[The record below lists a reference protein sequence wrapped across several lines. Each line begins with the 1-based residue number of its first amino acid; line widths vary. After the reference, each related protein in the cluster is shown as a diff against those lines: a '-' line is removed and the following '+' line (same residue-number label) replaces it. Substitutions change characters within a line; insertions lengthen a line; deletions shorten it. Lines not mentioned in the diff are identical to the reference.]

1 MYPIW
6 HPYTQMQTAPSPVL
20 ISHGKGALLYT
31 KDGQTL
37 IDAVSSWWVNLH
49 GHAHPYIAQRI
60 YEQAQQLE
68 QVIFAGF
75 THEPALQLSR
85 RLLEHLPTNQTKV
98 FFSDDGSTAVE
109 VALKMVLQYWHNNQQ
124 PRTHILALEGAYHG
138 DTFGAMS
145 VSGRSTFTEPFAPLL
160 FDVTHLTLPTK
171 GNEAQTIAQLETH
184 LQSKKIAAF
193 IFEPLVQGTSGMRM
207 YEPDVLDKMLALC
220 KKHGVLTIAD
230 EIMTGFGRTGHI
242 FASNYLSQQ
251 PDLFCLSKGLTGGF
265 LPMGITTCSLPI
277 YNAFLSNDRRRALF
291 HGHSYTANSLA
302 CAAAL
307 ASLDLLEAPS
317 TQENIQRLNQY
328 HQQCKIKLNTHPK
341 VADCR
346 IRGTIMAIELRTNEQ
361 SSYFNTLRDA
371 MYNFCIK
378 RGVLLRP
385 LGNIIY
391 LIPPYCISPQQ
402 LAQVYEVIIDMLNEL
417 EWDM

>member
-1 MYPIW
+1 M
-6 HPYTQMQTAPSPVL
+6 
-20 ISHGKGALLYT
+20 
-31 KDGQTL
+31 
-37 IDAVSSWWVNLH
+37 
-49 GHAHPYIAQRI
+49 

-171 GNEAQTIAQLETH
+171 GNEAQTLAQLETH
-184 LQSKKIAAF
+184 LQSNKIAAF

-328 HQQCKIKLNTHPK
+328 HQQCKIKLNTQPK

>member
-20 ISHGKGALLYT
+20 ISHGKEALLYT
-31 KDGQTL
+31 KSGQTL

-171 GNEAQTIAQLETH
+171 GNEAQTLAQLETH
-184 LQSKKIAAF
+184 LQSNKIAAF

>member
-20 ISHGKGALLYT
+20 ISHGEGALLYT
-31 KDGQTL
+31 QSEEIL

-85 RLLEHLPTNQTKV
+85 RLLGHLPTNQAKV

-109 VALKMVLQYWHNNQQ
+109 VALKMALQYWHNNQQ

-160 FDVTHLTLPTK
+160 FDVAHLTLPTK
-171 GNEAQTIAQLETH
+171 GKEEQTLAQLETH
-184 LQSKKIAAF
+184 LQSNKIAAF
-193 IFEPLVQGTSGMRM
+193 IFEPLVQGTAGMRM
-207 YEPDVLDKMLALC
+207 YEPEVLDKMIALC

-230 EIMTGFGRTGHI
+230 EIMTGFGRTGRI
-242 FASNYLSQQ
+242 FASDYLSQH

-277 YNAFLSNDRRRALF
+277 YNAFLSDDRRRALF

-317 TQENIQRLNQY
+317 TQQNIARLNQY
-328 HQQCKIKLNTHPK
+328 HWQCKTRLDTHPK

-361 SSYFNTLRDA
+361 SSYFNTLRDT
-371 MYNFCIK
+371 MYNFCIA

-391 LIPPYCISPQQ
+391 LIPPYCITPQQ
-402 LAQVYEVIIDMLNEL
+402 LEQVYNVITDMLNEL
-417 EWDM
+417 A

>member
-20 ISHGKGALLYT
+20 ISHGKEALLYT
-31 KDGQTL
+31 KSGQTL

-171 GNEAQTIAQLETH
+171 GNEAQTLAQLETH
-184 LQSKKIAAF
+184 LQSNKIAAF

-391 LIPPYCISPQQ
+391 LIPSGISNCI
-402 LAQVYEVIIDMLNEL
+402 LNRI
-417 EWDM
+417 MI

>member
-20 ISHGKGALLYT
+20 ISRGEGALLYT
-31 KDGQTL
+31 QNGQTL

-49 GHAHPYIAQRI
+49 GHAHPYIAQCI

-85 RLLEHLPTNQTKV
+85 RLLGHLPTNQAKV

-109 VALKMVLQYWHNNQQ
+109 VALKMALQYWHNNQQ

-160 FDVTHLTLPTK
+160 FDVAHLTLPTK
-171 GNEAQTIAQLETH
+171 GKEEQTLAQLETH
-184 LQSKKIAAF
+184 LQSNKIAAF
-193 IFEPLVQGTSGMRM
+193 IFEPLVQGTAGMRM
-207 YEPDVLDKMLALC
+207 YEPEVLDKMIALC
-220 KKHGVLTIAD
+220 KKYGVLTIAD
-230 EIMTGFGRTGHI
+230 EIMTGFGRTGRI
-242 FASNYLSQQ
+242 FAADYLSQQ

-277 YNAFLSNDRRRALF
+277 YNTFLSDDRRRALF

-317 TQENIQRLNQY
+317 TEQNIARLNQY
-328 HQQCKIKLNTHPK
+328 HLQYKTRLDTHPK

-361 SSYFNTLRDA
+361 SSYFNTLRDT
-371 MYNFCIK
+371 MYNFCIA

-391 LIPPYCISPQQ
+391 LIPPYCITPQQ
-402 LAQVYEVIIDMLNEL
+402 LEQVYNVITDMLNEL
-417 EWDM
+417 EWEM

>member
-6 HPYTQMQTAPSPVL
+6 HPYTQMQTDPLPVL

-49 GHAHPYIAQRI
+49 GHAHPYIAKCI

-85 RLLEHLPTNQTKV
+85 RLLEHLPTNQAKV

-109 VALKMVLQYWHNNQQ
+109 VALKMALQYWHNNQQ

-171 GNEAQTIAQLETH
+171 GNEAQTLAQLKTH
-184 LQSKKIAAF
+184 LQSNKIAAF

-207 YEPDVLDKMLALC
+207 YEPNVLDEMLALC

-230 EIMTGFGRTGHI
+230 EIMTGFGRTGRI

-277 YNAFLSNDRRRALF
+277 YNAFLSDDRRRALF

-328 HQQCKIKLNTHPK
+328 YQQYKISFDAHPK

-371 MYNFCIK
+371 MYNFCIE

-391 LIPPYCISPQQ
+391 LIPPYCITPQQ
-402 LAQVYEVIIDMLNEL
+402 LERVYEVIIDMLNEL
-417 EWDM
+417 EWDV